1 MPPHALFATFTVFPA
16 TGMHSIFDFLKQLH
30 SSGYLEHLA
39 HTGGIPLIALIVFA
53 ETGLLVGFFLP
64 GDTMLFVS
72 GVVASTAAASGQAY
86 LNIWTLTAALIVA
99 AIAGDQLG
107 YFLGYKT
114 GHAIFIRKDGFFFR
128 RKHADRAHAF
138 YLKYGVFAVIF
149 ARFVPV
155 LRTFVPFMAG
165 VGEMP
170 YLKYLLVDSC
180 GGFAWIVV
188 VVWSGYLLGARAQHS
203 LPMITAGIA
212 LVSLLPVFI
221 GLLKELLSKG
231 KSAT

>member
-1 MPPHALFATFTVFPA
+1 MHA
-16 TGMHSIFDFLKQLH
+16 IFDFLKQLH
-30 SSGYLEHLA
+30 SSGYLEHLV

-64 GDTMLFVS
+64 GDTMLFIA
-72 GVVASTAAASGQAY
+72 GVGAATAGVSGQAY
-86 LNIWTLTAALIVA
+86 LNIWVLTVSLIVA
-99 AIAGDQLG
+99 AIAGDQVG

-114 GHAIFIRKDGFFFR
+114 GHAIFTRQEGFFFR
-128 RKHADRAHAF
+128 KKHADRAHAF
-138 YLKYGVFAVIF
+138 YLKYGSYAVIF
-149 ARFVPV
+149 ARFMPV

-170 YLKYLLVDSC
+170 YWKYLLVDSC

-212 LVSLLPVFI
+212 IVSLLPVGI
-221 GLLKELLSKG
+221 GLLKELLSLRKP
-231 KSAT
+231 AA

>member
-1 MPPHALFATFTVFPA
+1 
-16 TGMHSIFDFLKQLH
+16 MHIIEFLKQLH
-30 SSGYLEHLA
+30 SSGYLEHLV
-39 HTGGIPLIALIVFA
+39 HTGGIPLITLIVFA

-64 GDTMLFVS
+64 GDTMLFIA
-72 GVVASTAAASGQAY
+72 GVGAATAGASGQAY
-86 LNIWTLTAALIVA
+86 LNIWALTASLIVA

-114 GHAIFIRKDGFFFR
+114 SHAIFTRQEGFFFR
-128 RKHADRAHAF
+128 KKHADRAHAF

-170 YLKYLLVDSC
+170 YWKYLLVDSC
-180 GGFAWIVV
+180 GGFAWIVI

-203 LPMITAGIA
+203 LPMITGAIA
-212 LVSLLPVFI
+212 IVSMLPVAI
-221 GLLKELLSKG
+221 GLLKELLSARKPAA
-231 KSAT
+231 K